1 MNKPLHTRVK
11 WLISA
16 IIIVAA
22 CLASL
27 TGVEPTAAHG
37 YPPTSTP
44 ESSPTATP
52 VPPPVIEACQVT
64 GVAFDRDTYA
74 TGDSIRVTLTVV
86 DSLGDPLIGA
96 NVAVEV
102 NRQPLAAQQIEFDS
116 IDLIDQSGTYDGVY
130 SQTDLPGDYLFSFTV
145 ADPTGSRFLPCY
157 AEASVPVEA
166 ATPTPTF
173 TPTATSTPTPT
184 ATPTFTPTPEPQDT
198 LVQVVPETLETTL
211 CSLRDTTTINVA
223 DVAGLVAVELEITY
237 DPTVIQVIDADR
249 SQRGVQ
255 VRFDPIFNTASITQ
269 NSVDTGAG
277 RIVFAATLLGGQTID
292 GARNLIAID
301 WRPQQVG
308 VTAVTLARVLL
319 RDAAGQALPFQVQNG
334 VVEVNFVSSC
344 AFGTV
349 ALQQRSDSGGVL
361 VTNGAGQQSFSLP
374 DGSFGIPTNEVID
387 FEFPGYLSARANL
400 PASLSAATGESGQ
413 VASIELGTIPLLAG
427 DLNGDNLV
435 NILDLAFV
443 ASNFQT
449 SELQA
454 DVNGDGVVNIFDLV
468 AVAGNYQQQGPATY
482 SFPK

>member
-1 MNKPLHTRVK
+1 
-11 WLISA
+11 
-16 IIIVAA
+16 
-22 CLASL
+22 
-27 TGVEPTAAHG
+27 
-37 YPPTSTP
+37 
-44 ESSPTATP
+44 
-52 VPPPVIEACQVT
+52 VID
-64 GVAFDRDTYA
+64 VAFDRDAYI
-74 TGDSIRVTLTVV
+74 TGDSIRVTITII
-86 DSLGDPLIGA
+86 DGQGNPLVGA

-130 SQTDLPGDYLFSFTV
+130 NQTDLPGDYLFSFTV

-157 AEASVPVEA
+157 AEASVLVEA

-173 TPTATSTPTPT
+173 TPTTTPSPTPT
-184 ATPTFTPTPEPQDT
+184 AAPTFTPTPEPLDT
-198 LVQVVPETLETTL
+198 VVRVVPETLETSL
-211 CSLRDTTTINVA
+211 CSLRDATTINVA
-223 DVAGLVAVELEITY
+223 EVAGLVTVELEITY

-255 VRFDPIFNTASITQ
+255 VRYDPVFNTAVISQ

-277 RIVFAATLLGGQTID
+277 RILFAATLLGGQTID

-308 VTAVTLARVLL
+308 VTSVALAQLSL
-319 RDAAGQALPFQVQNG
+319 RDAAGQPLPFQVQNG

-349 ALQQRSDSGGVL
+349 ALQQRAESGGVL

-374 DGSFGIPTNEVID
+374 DGSFGIPTSEVID
-387 FEFPGYLSARANL
+387 FEFPGYLSAQANL
-400 PASLSAATGESGQ
+400 AASLSMATADAGQ
-413 VASIELGTIPLLAG
+413 IASIELGTIPLLAG
-427 DLNGDNLV
+427 DLNGDNLI

-443 ASNFQT
+443 ASSFHS

-454 DVNGDGVVNIFDLV
+454 DVNGDGLVNIFDLV
-468 AVAGNYQQQGPATY
+468 AVAGNYQRQGPATY
-482 SFPK
+482 SFPN